1 MTEVVAELQQR
12 WRRTNR
18 RRKSIPRSSSSHREG
33 SIAQHASCGRYDQ
46 RQRRS
51 TPKTSTVVK
60 TLNETS
66 KPIAYAMAWLT
77 RMQRN
82 QGNAR
87 YRSEPRPCLVR
98 SPCLNS
104 RLNNSHPSP
113 GWSPG
118 PHPAFGPDRGQG
130 QSQGQLT
137 RLKLVRDARAQ
148 DSPRMERGALYSLLA
163 TANLLF
169 FLFSTFCFFWLVP
182 CGRLWRLM
190 SAFEVSSAR

>member
-1 MTEVVAELQQR
+1 MKLVSL
-12 WRRTNR
+12 
-18 RRKSIPRSSSSHREG
+18 
-33 SIAQHASCGRYDQ
+33 
-46 RQRRS
+46 
-51 TPKTSTVVK
+51 
-60 TLNETS
+60 
-66 KPIAYAMAWLT
+66 YAMAWLT

-87 YRSEPRPCLVR
+87 CRSEPRPCLVR

-118 PHPAFGPDRGQG
+118 PHPGFGPDRGQG

-148 DSPRMERGALYSLLA
+148 DSPRTERGALYSLLA
-163 TANLLF
+163 TANLL
-169 FLFSTFCFFWLVP
+169 LFFCFPLFVFFGWFRAVDYGDLCQLSKFRAHVKITY
-182 CGRLWRLM
+182 RNSKL
-190 SAFEVSSAR
+190 